1 MLGGQRLPAR
11 PSLGLLA
18 QPISCIGL
26 PVCTVPVWGVHASLD
41 LPVGVQIIA
50 APWRED
56 LVLRVAQ
63 QLEAA
68 GVVNA
73 PVASLN

>member
-1 MLGGQRLPAR
+1 
-11 PSLGLLA
+11 
-18 QPISCIGL
+18 
-26 PVCTVPVWGVHASLD
+26 VHASLD